1 LKKELRHL
9 EKTLLKM
16 PNFSKI
22 LRNIGL
28 KKNDIVFVH
37 SNLSNLS
44 FKKNFFEICED
55 LYQSIIYIIG
65 NESSLL
71 VPTFTYQN
79 FNDKRIFKNKETF
92 SETGLFPEFIRL
104 KKNSQRTNH
113 PLYSLSGVGK
123 NLDLIFKDINRNSTG
138 KGSPFERMYKF
149 DVKILHIDIQLVH
162 ACTFLH
168 FVEEQMNVPYRYSK
182 YYDYQIIDD
191 NNKKIILDFE
201 NYVRMTEFYKFPKQ
215 SSYVQRDLIKNKV
228 IKLNKIGKS
237 FFSLVS
243 SKKLYDF
250 FSKKLKINP
259 FYIYGKSLNKIN
271 R

>member
-1 LKKELRHL
+1 MAKFTKVLK
-9 EKTLLKM
+9 
-16 PNFSKI
+16 
-22 LRNIGL
+22 NIGL

-37 SNLSNLS
+37 SDLTNLS
-44 FKKNFFEICED
+44 FKKNFFETCEE
-55 LYQSIIYIIG
+55 LYKSIIYIIG
-65 NESSLL
+65 SESSLL

-79 FNDKRIFKNKETF
+79 FNDKKIFNKKLTF

-113 PLYSLSGVGK
+113 PLYSISGVGK
-123 NLDLIFKDINRNSTG
+123 NLDLIFKNINRNSTG

-149 DVKILHIDIQLVH
+149 DVKILHIDIKLVH

-191 NNKKIILDFE
+191 NKKKILDFE

-228 IKLNKIGKS
+228 IKLNKIEKS

-250 FSKKLKINP
+250 FCKRLTINP

>member
-1 LKKELRHL
+1 
-9 EKTLLKM
+9 M
-16 PNFSKI
+16 PDFSKI
-22 LRNIGL
+22 LKNIGL

-37 SNLSNLS
+37 SNLTNLS
-44 FKKNFFEICED
+44 FEKNFFEICED
-55 LYQSIIYIIG
+55 LYQSIISIIG

-79 FNDKRIFKNKETF
+79 FNDRRIFKNKETF

-123 NLDLIFKDINRNSTG
+123 NLDLIFKNINRNSTG

-149 DVKILHIDIQLVH
+149 DVKILHIDIKLVH

-215 SSYVQRDLIKNKV
+215 SSYIQRDLIKNKV
-228 IKLNKIGKS
+228 IKLNKISKS